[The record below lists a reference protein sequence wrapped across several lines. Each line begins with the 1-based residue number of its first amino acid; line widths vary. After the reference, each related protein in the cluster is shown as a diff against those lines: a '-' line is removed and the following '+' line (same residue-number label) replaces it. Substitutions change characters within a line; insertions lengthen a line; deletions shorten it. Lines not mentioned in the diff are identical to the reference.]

1 VVFRRYDP
9 LGHHVFQSLR
19 PRILCCLQQ
28 LESYQSPQV
37 QYEHHIRRIDP
48 ICQDSCPTVFATL
61 SFPTRLSHSRPSF
74 AINSSH
80 IQPASGADRPDFV
93 AAGADQLRA
102 CFWVPTIKPI
112 LQLRRLLICRA
123 LGLPEITAS
132 DRRRKFQAV
141 IGAGSR

>member
-1 VVFRRYDP
+1 MVFMRYDP
-9 LGHHVFQSLR
+9 LGHHVLQSLR

-28 LESYQSPQV
+28 LESYQSQPQV

-61 SFPTRLSHSRPSF
+61 SFPPRLSHSRPSF
-74 AINSSH
+74 AIRSSH
-80 IQPASGADRPDFV
+80 LQPAVQTYNRTSWQTLINCARVFGYRRSNLFAAEAFAD
-93 AAGADQLRA
+93 
-102 CFWVPTIKPI
+102 
-112 LQLRRLLICRA
+112 LQS
-123 LGLPEITAS
+123 LPEITAS